1 MYFFSLLEGQALLKS
16 MIIGHRCAGV
26 PLHAGSQ
33 SVRAM
38 LSAFKSLCKMCL
50 LWMCKSPLATP
61 KRQEK
66 CIWHNY
72 NTLKIYIPAVEQAYR
87 MLAKLLKLH

>member
-1 MYFFSLLEGQALLKS
+1 MLLESFPLMRIQCVFFPLLEEQALLKS

-26 PLHAGSQ
+26 PLHASSQ
-33 SVRAM
+33 SVSAM

-61 KRQEK
+61 KWQEK
-66 CIWHNY
+66 SLDCNMH
-72 NTLKIYIPAVEQAYR
+72 A
-87 MLAKLLKLH
+87 